1 MSVIDTI
8 RVVRGDITKIP
19 TDAIVNAANESL
31 LGGGGVDG
39 AIHTAA
45 GPELLEECKELCG
58 CPTGE
63 AKVTK
68 AYRLP
73 AKFVIHTVGPVWRG
87 GIDDEHRLLGRCY
100 RRSLEE
106 AAKRGCRTIAF
117 PAISCGAYGFPVEH
131 AARTAVRAVTNY
143 LSENDFFEEVD
154 LVCFDEKTEKAL
166 RHALDERSQEL
177 TEEDEA
183 S

>member
-8 RVVRGDITKIP
+8 HVLRGDITKVQA
-19 TDAIVNAANESL
+19 DAIVNAANESL
-31 LGGGGVDG
+31 MGGGGVDG
-39 AIHTAA
+39 AIHKAA
-45 GPELLEECKELCG
+45 GPELLEECKTLRG

-68 AYRLP
+68 AYGLP
-73 AKFVIHTVGPVWRG
+73 AKYIIHTVGPRWRG
-87 GIDDEHRLLGRCY
+87 GAADEHRLLGRCY

-106 AAKRGCRTIAF
+106 AAKKGCRRIAF
-117 PAISCGAYGFPVEH
+117 PAISCGVYGFPVDR

-154 LVCFDEKTEKAL
+154 LVCFDEKTEQAVRQAL
-166 RHALDERSQEL
+166 AERSQEL